1 MSRAL
6 RVLERDLAATRQTR
20 AAVAAGEVVD
30 REDPAVHATDDSF
43 LNRPTLFDAAEPAV
57 TRPAVTRQPNLFELA
72 GVDPAITRSAM
83 LRDRGFDFNDPVL
96 LARHQQMMALV
107 ESAHRDAARR
117 VTAYP
122 EDRPAEDDDACA
134 AADAA
139 CHAMCR
145 EALTIATQQ
154 AAQAVAVQLPD
165 ELAAQVGDFAVDA
178 TCLPRDEL
186 CACRDPRPGHSA
198 APTLRHTIA
207 PRFSMIACAKC
218 GRCRSFVS
226 SPGALAIAA
235 GPPPSFAP
243 SRHFVPVRHMTTF
256 RLQRANSSEFAYL
269 DPLEDGDE
277 SWTVPGGVQRH
288 PASQWHNFRGAIG
301 DEWVSGTARYEVQL
315 THITRGAVAV
325 GVCSAGAKVNDS
337 NHWLPGGELE
347 TCALI
352 SGNDE
357 VTPGLY
363 GRLRCDEGCPV
374 GPRCLRCANGVHLL
388 RHTPCRT
395 LQAGDVVA
403 VSIAPPDVHVFL
415 NGAPVGHLPA
425 PRGRLRL
432 CVGLMF
438 ARDEVRVSRL

>member
-6 RVLERDLAATRQTR
+6 RDLERDLAATRQTR

-30 REDPAVHATDDSF
+30 REDPAVHATADSF
-43 LNRPTLFDAAEPAV
+43 LNRPTLFDPAEPAV
-57 TRPAVTRQPNLFELA
+57 TRPAVTRQPNLFEPA

-96 LARHQQMMALV
+96 LARHQQTMALV

-122 EDRPAEDDDACA
+122 EDRPAEDDDARA
-134 AADAA
+134 AANAA
-139 CHAMCR
+139 RHAKLGA
-145 EALTIATQQ
+145 ALAGATQQ

-198 APTLRHTIA
+198 APTLRHTTA

-235 GPPPSFAP
+235 GPPPSFEQ
-243 SRHFVPVRHMTTF
+243 SHHFVPVRHVTTF
-256 RLQRANSSEFAYL
+256 CLQRANSSEFAYL

-277 SWTVPGGVQRH
+277 NWTFPGGLQRH
-288 PASQWHNFRGAIG
+288 PASQWHNFRGAVN
-301 DEWVSGTARYEVQL
+301 DEWVSGTARYMVQL

-325 GVCSAGAKVNDS
+325 GVCSSLAKPNDTT
-337 NHWLPGGELE
+337 HWVPGGELE
-347 TCALI
+347 TCALV
-352 SGNDE
+352 SGKDE
-357 VTPGLY
+357 IPPGLY
-363 GRLRCDEGCPV
+363 GRLRCDKGCPV
-374 GPRCLRCANGVHLL
+374 GPRCQRCANGVHLL
-388 RHTPCRT
+388 PHTPCRA
-395 LQAGDVVA
+395 LQAGDVVH
-403 VSIAPPDVHVFL
+403 VVIAPPDIRFFL
-415 NGAPVGHLPA
+415 EGALVGHLPA
-425 PRGRLRL
+425 PRGWLRL

-438 ARDEVRVSRL
+438 ARDKVRISRF